1 MSYFDQSSHSYIFYF
16 AVFSLHLYLSL
27 EYLKE
32 YLYTSVKKFLEDD
45 LAMSA
50 YLFYIK
56 YMYLDFFWKLL
67 TKNSKIFK
75 VYKYS
80 GYLVILKRLP
90 GWLSG
95 KESTCHRESCRRFR
109 SILLFSVLFYL
120 LFFCSFLACFWSI
133 ETITPFYIFI
143 WIIYTLSIFVILLG
157 YTIYYFNHIYLQ
169 ILLYHK
175 ICRVII

>member
-1 MSYFDQSSHSYIFYF
+1 MSYFDQSSDSYIFYF

-27 EYLKE
+27 ECLKE
-32 YLYTSVKKFLEDD
+32 YLDTSLKKFLEDD
-45 LAMSA
+45 LAISA

-67 TKNSKIFK
+67 TKNSKCFK

-90 GWLSG
+90 GWLSS
-95 KESTCHRESCRRFR
+95 KESTCHHESRRRFR

-133 ETITPFYIFI
+133 ETLLLHFI
-143 WIIYTLSIFVILLG
+143 SLFGLFIHCLFLWFS
-157 YTIYYFNHIYLQ
+157 
-169 ILLYHK
+169 
-175 ICRVII
+175 